1 MIRGRCSAGDCIG
14 DSPAIE
20 RRAMLMAT
28 GSHGELSRQSRPCPP
43 DFEVIFVELG
53 RLECEA
59 HFRARRT
66 TVTRWLEESGK
77 AKLIRKRAEFVR
89 HQRMVARA
97 GKNGRAKPADQGK
110 ADQRKVDLQLVAL
123 AIVYL
128 QRREN
133 GGWVIVPNCTGYI
146 TGTRRRSAAEVVE
159 LAERKGFNRQRALEQ
174 IRAFAEP
181 N

>member
-1 MIRGRCSAGDCIG
+1 
-14 DSPAIE
+14 
-20 RRAMLMAT
+20 MLMAT
-28 GSHGELSRQSRPCPP
+28 GSQLELSRQSRQCPP

-53 RLECEA
+53 RLECEV

-77 AKLIRKRAEFVR
+77 GKLIRKRAQFVK
-89 HQRMVARA
+89 HQRQLAKS
-97 GKNGRAKPADQGK
+97 GKAKGRAVELGK
-110 ADQRKVDLQLVAL
+110 VDRRKVNLDLVAL
-123 AIVYL
+123 AIAHL

-133 GGWVIVPNCTGYI
+133 GGWVIVPNCSGYI
-146 TGTRRRSAAEVVE
+146 TGTRRRTAAEVVE
-159 LAERKGFNRQRALEQ
+159 LAERKGFNRQRAIEQ